1 MDWPAR
7 FTAAFLGTD
16 PQLRRMMRYWSATAM
31 LYVFFVGIMYAQ
43 SLAGAVAR
51 DGTVA
56 LGCFAGAGIAAFY
69 VLVRASGRLGL
80 APTLL
85 AVLQGLFGISCNI
98 WAYSITGPLRGATLM
113 GLMVVVVFCTFALR
127 PRQTLLLAL
136 CGLLGMGG
144 TMWWH
149 HAHDPLHYPAYAET
163 FTFALMAACSLAV
176 TFLTGEMNKLRARL
190 KAKKDIL
197 EAALDTIRTL
207 ATTDE
212 LTAVANRRHMNEV
225 LADREQGK
233 SDASDT
239 SDASETPRPVCI
251 ALLDIDFF
259 KRINDGHGH
268 AAGDAVLRAFA
279 ARLRAGV
286 RRGDV
291 LARWGGE
298 EFMLLLPDTGPE
310 QALALL
316 ERIRADVAA
325 SAMPGLDPALRI
337 SFSGGLGIRR
347 GNEPFSDTIGRA
359 DKALYRAK
367 ATGRNRIL
375 VE

>member
-7 FTAAFLGTD
+7 FSAAFLGSD
-16 PQLRRMMRYWSATAM
+16 PQLRRMMRYWSATAL

-43 SLAGAVAR
+43 SLAGAVSH

-56 LGCFAGAGIAAFY
+56 LALYAGAGIAAFY

-80 APTLL
+80 APTVL
-85 AVLQGLFGISCNI
+85 AGLQGLFGISCNM

-127 PRQTLLLAL
+127 PRQTLLLAM

-149 HAHDPLHYPAYAET
+149 HAHDPQHYPAYAET

-197 EAALDTIRTL
+197 EDALETIRIL

-212 LTAVANRRHMNEV
+212 LTSVANRRHMNEV
-225 LADREQGK
+225 LADREQE
-233 SDASDT
+233 AP
-239 SDASETPRPVCI
+239 AAPRPVCI

-259 KRINDGHGH
+259 KRINDSHGH
-268 AAGDAVLRAFA
+268 AAGDTVLRGFA
-279 ARLRAGV
+279 ARLRAAV
-286 RRGDV
+286 REGDV

-298 EFMLLLPDTGPE
+298 EFMFLLPDTGPQE
-310 QALALL
+310 ALALL

-325 SAMPGLDPALRI
+325 SAMPGVDPALRI
-337 SFSGGLGIRR
+337 SFSGGLSVRR
-347 GNEPFSDTIGRA
+347 GNERFSDTIGRA

-367 ATGRNRIL
+367 AAGRDRIL
-375 VE
+375 IE